1 MRFVFLI
8 CCACLVFA
16 NEILLLSK
24 FDKQDFNSKDFNTY
38 LMSEKLD
45 GVRGIWDGKYLK
57 TRQNYKIKTPDFFTK
72 NFPPFTIDGELWIAR
87 NKFDEISALI
97 RSGDSNLTLW
107 KEVTYNIF
115 DVPNACEEF
124 KISTCTLKNR
134 LAVLEEYLQKYPSA
148 YIKIIPQI
156 PVENQNNLNQFYESI
171 IKNQGE
177 GIVIRKNLSPYEKG
191 RSKNAMKLKP
201 YDDAECELV
210 GFRKGKGKFENQ
222 VGALL
227 CKLPNGQIIKIGSG
241 LKDKDRKNPP
251 KIGSIITY
259 KFNGLTKNSLPR
271 FPVFLRIR
279 DENP

>member
-1 MRFVFLI
+1 M
-8 CCACLVFA
+8 
-16 NEILLLSK
+16 
-24 FDKQDFNSKDFNTY
+24 
-38 LMSEKLD
+38 
-45 GVRGIWDGKYLK
+45 
-57 TRQNYKIKTPDFFTK
+57 
-72 NFPPFTIDGELWIAR
+72 
-87 NKFDEISALI
+87 
-97 RSGDSNLTLW
+97 
-107 KEVTYNIF
+107 
-115 DVPNACEEF
+115 
-124 KISTCTLKNR
+124 
-134 LAVLEEYLQKYPSA
+134 AVLEEYLQKYPSA

-227 CKLPNGQIIKIGSG
+227 CKMPNGQIIKIASG
-241 LKDKDRKNPP
+241 LKDEDRKNPP
-251 KIGSIITY
+251 KIGSIVTY

-271 FPVFLRIR
+271 FPVFLRLR

>member
-1 MRFVFLI
+1 MRFVFLV
-8 CCACLVFA
+8 CFSCFVYASD
-16 NEILLLSK
+16 ILLLSQ
-24 FDKQDFNSKDFNTY
+24 FNKQDFSSKDFNAY

-45 GVRGIWDGKYLK
+45 GVRGIWDGRRLK
-57 TRQNYKIKTPDFFTK
+57 TRQDYEIKAPEFFTK
-72 NFPPFTIDGELWIAR
+72 NFPPFMLDGELWIAR

-97 RSGDSNLTLW
+97 RSGDSNASLW
-107 KEVTYNIF
+107 KSVSYNVF

-124 KISTCTLKNR
+124 QISICSLENR
-134 LAVLEEYLQKYPSA
+134 LAVLEEYLQKYPKV

-177 GIVIRKNLSPYEKG
+177 GVVIRKNLNPYEKG

-201 YDDAECELV
+201 YDDAECRV
-210 GFRKGKGKFENQ
+210 IDFSKGRGKFKGQ
-222 VGALL
+222 IGALL
-227 CKLPNGQIIKIGSG
+227 CEMPNGKIIKIGSG
-241 LKDKDRKNPP
+241 LKDEDRKNPP
-251 KIGSIITY
+251 KIGSIISY
-259 KFNGLTKNSLPR
+259 KFNGFTKNSLPR

>member
-1 MRFVFLI
+1 M
-8 CCACLVFA
+8 
-16 NEILLLSK
+16 
-24 FDKQDFNSKDFNTY
+24 
-38 LMSEKLD
+38 
-45 GVRGIWDGKYLK
+45 
-57 TRQNYKIKTPDFFTK
+57 
-72 NFPPFTIDGELWIAR
+72 
-87 NKFDEISALI
+87 
-97 RSGDSNLTLW
+97 TLW

-124 KISTCTLKNR
+124 QISTCTLKNR
-134 LAVLEEYLQKYPSA
+134 LAILEEYLQKYPSA

-227 CKLPNGQIIKIGSG
+227 CKMPNGQIIKIGSG
-241 LKDKDRKNPP
+241 LKDEDRKNPP
-251 KIGSIITY
+251 KIGSIVTY

-271 FPVFLRIR
+271 FPVFLRLR

>member
-24 FDKQDFNSKDFNTY
+24 FDKQDFNSKDFNAY

-45 GVRGIWDGKYLK
+45 GVCGIWDGKYLK

-72 NFPPFTIDGELWIAR
+72 NFPPFAIDGELWIAR

-124 KISTCTLKNR
+124 QISTCTLKNR

-227 CKLPNGQIIKIGSG
+227 CKMPNGQIIKIGSG
-241 LKDKDRKNPP
+241 LKDEDRKNPP
-251 KIGSIITY
+251 KIGSIVTY

-271 FPVFLRIR
+271 FPVF
-279 DENP
+279 

>member
-24 FDKQDFNSKDFNTY
+24 FDKQDFNSKDFNAY

-72 NFPPFTIDGELWIAR
+72 NFPPFAIDGELWIAR

-124 KISTCTLKNR
+124 QISTCTLKNR

-148 YIKIIPQI
+148 YIKIIS
-156 PVENQNNLNQFYESI
+156 QNS
-171 IKNQGE
+171 
-177 GIVIRKNLSPYEKG
+177 S
-191 RSKNAMKLKP
+191 
-201 YDDAECELV
+201 
-210 GFRKGKGKFENQ
+210 
-222 VGALL
+222 
-227 CKLPNGQIIKIGSG
+227 
-241 LKDKDRKNPP
+241 
-251 KIGSIITY
+251 
-259 KFNGLTKNSLPR
+259 
-271 FPVFLRIR
+271 
-279 DENP
+279 